1 MSRQQGIRLIA
12 IMFGILALG
21 LLAKAQEDDSKRGI
35 KVRPPDER
43 RQELEMAPATQLDRT
58 PVLPPASFPRQHE
71 LSTADHINVQ
81 RIVLKNLTLL
91 TEKEVADIV
100 APYQGRSVAIEELYA
115 LRRQLSEAYVRK
127 GYVNSGAVIPDQEVA
142 GGIIVFQEVRGNLT
156 RIDITGNGHL
166 SSGYIA
172 KRIASAAKEPLRVQN
187 LQQVLEVLQQD
198 PLVQHVNARL
208 TPGFNP
214 GEAELSIEVKRS
226 KSFQVTMGANN
237 QGSVS
242 TRGEQGTISVA
253 HINLL
258 GQGDAIYADAGSSG
272 GRTIGSLAYSFP
284 LTARN
289 TRLEAA
295 FSIDNSRIIEAPFDR
310 IDIKSKAMRGS
321 LSLSHPWIHSSN
333 QTLVSSVGLE
343 KRHSEST
350 LLGLPFSFSPGDQE
364 GKSNTTVVN
373 LALEYTVRSRA
384 QALALRGSFR
394 QGVDLFN
401 ATINKEGPDGRA
413 AAFLGQANYAR
424 RLGSFGG
431 ELLFRWDGQFAI
443 DPLLAIEKM
452 PIGGLY
458 TVRGYRENTYV
469 RDNGVA
475 ASIEYRIPVRLGRA
489 HEGPFD
495 ALNMRFAPFV
505 DYGRAWD
512 KDKALAT
519 SAAQDIYSAG
529 VGLLWNPTPGLR
541 ADIYWGYA
549 FKNHDD
555 SGDSLQDH
563 GVHFTV
569 RYLLPF

>member
-1 MSRQQGIRLIA
+1 MC
-12 IMFGILALG
+12 GILALG
-21 LLAKAQEDDSKRGI
+21 PMANAQEDESKRGI

-43 RQELEMAPATQLDRT
+43 RQELESAPAMQLDRT
-58 PVLPPASFPRQHE
+58 PVLPPANFPRQHE
-71 LSTADHINVQ
+71 LSTADRINIQ
-81 RIVLKNLTLL
+81 RVVLKDLTLL
-91 TEKEVADIV
+91 TEREVADIV

-127 GYVNSGAVIPDQEVA
+127 GYVNSGVVIPDQDVA
-142 GGIIVFQEVRGNLT
+142 GGVIVFQEVRGNIT
-156 RIDITGNGHL
+156 RIEITGNGHL
-166 SSGYIA
+166 SHGYIS
-172 KRIASAAKEPLRVQN
+172 KRIASAARQPIRVQN
-187 LQQVLEVLQQD
+187 LQRVLEVLQQD
-198 PLVQHVNARL
+198 PLVQQVNARL
-208 TPGFNP
+208 TPGLNP
-214 GEAELSIEVKRS
+214 GEAELTLDVKRNR
-226 KSFQVTMGANN
+226 SFQVTMGANN

-242 TRGEQGTISVA
+242 TRGEQGVISA
-253 HINLL
+253 ADLNLL
-258 GQGDAIYADAGSSG
+258 GQGDAIYADVGSSG
-272 GRTIGSLAYSFP
+272 GRTIGSLNYSFP
-284 LTARN
+284 LTAKN

-295 FSIDNSRIIEAPFDR
+295 FSIDNSRIVEAPFDQ
-310 IDIKSKAMRGS
+310 IDIKSKSMRGS
-321 LSLSHPWIHSSN
+321 LSLSHPWIHSPN
-333 QTLVSSVGLE
+333 QTLVATVGIE

-350 LLGLPFSFSPGDQE
+350 LLGIPFSFSPGDRD
-364 GKSNTTVVN
+364 GKSNTTVIN
-373 LALEYTVRSRA
+373 LAFEYTARSRT
-384 QALALRGSFR
+384 QAFALRGSFR

-452 PIGGLY
+452 PIGGFY

-475 ASIEYRIPVRLGRA
+475 ASIEYRIPIRLGRA
-489 HEGPFD
+489 HEGGLD

-512 KDKALAT
+512 KDKSLAI

-529 VGLLWNPTPGLR
+529 VGLLWNPTPGFR

-549 FKNHDD
+549 FKNHND

-563 GVHFTV
+563 GVHFTA